1 MAGGP
6 ALSKTP
12 PGGGSGADGGDGAG
26 GGGGGNGPGGGS
38 GGNGGGGFVRRIGLF
53 QATAINMSQM
63 CGIGPFV
70 TIPLMVAAFGGPQA
84 VIGFLAGAVL
94 ALADGLIWAEL
105 GASLPGAGG
114 SYVYLRQAFQYRS
127 GKLMPFLF
135 VWTAMLFIPLI
146 MSTGVVGLVQYL
158 GYLWHGMTQ
167 TQGDLVGLGV
177 IALVVLLLWR
187 GVEHIAK
194 LSAVMWAVMI
204 TSVVLVIAAALSDF
218 DPDKAFTYPAH
229 AFDLGSGHFWT
240 GFAAGLTIGIYDY
253 LGYNTAA
260 YMGAEIKDPG
270 RTLPRAIV
278 VSILGIMGIY
288 LLLQIGTLGV
298 IDWHQMLDSKSVA
311 SQSVASAVMEETW
324 GKGAADVV
332 TVLILV
338 TAFASVFAGLLG
350 GSRVPYDAARERVFF
365 RPYGTLHP
373 RHRFP
378 VLGLATMGVV
388 TAIGFLIGRH
398 TDLATLIQLLTT
410 VMVIV
415 QALAQ
420 VLAVTVL
427 RRRQPALRR
436 PYRMWLYPLP
446 SVVALVGWL
455 VIYGYADKNS
465 PGRHPIE
472 WSLAWV
478 GAGCVAFVLWSR
490 FEKVWPFGPKEI
502 SEEYLGGGVDGV
514 AGAPGTGKA
523 DRSDGTDGVAGTD
536 DGTDGVTGAAPAPPS

>member
-1 MAGGP
+1 MSG
-6 ALSKTP
+6 SP
-12 PGGGSGADGGDGAG
+12 PPS
-26 GGGGGNGPGGGS
+26 
-38 GGNGGGGFVRRIGLF
+38 GGFVRRVGLF

-84 VIGFLAGAVL
+84 VVGFVAGAVL
-94 ALADGLIWAEL
+94 ALADGLVWAEL
-105 GASLPGAGG
+105 GAAMPGSGG

-127 GKLMPFLF
+127 GRLMPFLF

-146 MSTGVVGLVQYL
+146 MSTGVVGFVQYL
-158 GYLWHGMTQ
+158 GYLAPDLTE
-167 TQGDLVGLGV
+167 TQGDLIGLGMV
-177 IALVVLLLWR
+177 ALVVLLLWR
-187 GVEHIAK
+187 GIENIARIT
-194 LSAVMWAVMI
+194 AVMWTVMI
-204 TSVVLVIAAALSDF
+204 ASVFLVIIAAATDF
-218 DPDKAFTYPAH
+218 SAHLAFTYPAH
-229 AFDLGSGHFWT
+229 AFDLGSNHFWI

-253 LGYNTAA
+253 LGYNTTA

-270 RTLPRAIV
+270 RTLPRSIIF
-278 VSILGIMGIY
+278 SILGIMAIY

-298 IDWHQMLDSKSVA
+298 IDWHRMTDPKDIA
-311 SQSVASAVMEETW
+311 STSVASAVLEKTW
-324 GKGAADVV
+324 GKAAADTV
-332 TVLILV
+332 TVLILI
-338 TAFASVFAGLLG
+338 TAFASVFTGLLG

-365 RPYGTLHP
+365 RPYAKLHP

-378 VLGLATMGVV
+378 MLGLATMGVI

-410 VMVIV
+410 VMVLV

-420 VLAVTVL
+420 IVALTVL
-427 RRRQPALRR
+427 RKRQPTLRR

-446 SVVALVGWL
+446 SIVAFVGWC

-472 WSLAWV
+472 WSLAWL
-478 GAGCVAFVLWSR
+478 ALGCVAYLLWAR

-502 SEEYLGGGVDGV
+502 TEEYLEAEARPD
-514 AGAPGTGKA
+514 
-523 DRSDGTDGVAGTD
+523 
-536 DGTDGVTGAAPAPPS
+536 AAPAGA

>member
-1 MAGGP
+1 MSGSPPP
-6 ALSKTP
+6 A
-12 PGGGSGADGGDGAG
+12 
-26 GGGGGNGPGGGS
+26 
-38 GGNGGGGFVRRIGLF
+38 GGFVRRIGLF

-84 VIGFLAGAVL
+84 VIGFLAGALL
-94 ALADGLIWAEL
+94 ALADGLIWAEM
-105 GASLPGAGG
+105 GAAMPGSGG

-146 MSTGVVGLVQYL
+146 MSTGVVGFVQYL
-158 GYLWHGMTQ
+158 GYLAPDMGQ
-167 TQGDLVGLGV
+167 NAGDAVGLGM

-187 GVEHIAK
+187 GIEHIARIT
-194 LSAVMWAVMI
+194 AVMWCVMI
-204 TSVVLVIAAALSDF
+204 LSVALVILAAFTHF
-218 DPDKAFTYPAH
+218 DADLAFTYPAH
-229 AFDLGSGHFWT
+229 AFELTSHTFWI

-253 LGYNTAA
+253 LGYNTTA

-270 RTLPRAIV
+270 RILPRSIIF
-278 VSILGIMGIY
+278 SILGIMGIY

-298 IDWHQMLDSKSVA
+298 IDWHRMLNADDIA
-311 SQSVASAVMEETW
+311 SSSVASAVMEKTW
-324 GKGAADVV
+324 GKGAADTV
-332 TVLILV
+332 TVLILI
-338 TAFASVFAGLLG
+338 TAFASVFTGLLG
-350 GSRVPYDAARERVFF
+350 GSRVPYDAARDRVFF
-365 RPYGTLHP
+365 RQYGKLHAQ
-373 RHRFP
+373 HRFP
-378 VLGLATMGVV
+378 MLGLATMGVI

-420 VLAVTVL
+420 ILAVSVL
-427 RRRQPALRR
+427 RRRQAGLHR
-436 PYRMWLYPLP
+436 PYKMWLYPLP
-446 SVVALVGWL
+446 SIIALVGWL

-478 GAGCVAFVLWSR
+478 ALGCVAFLLWAR

-502 SEEYLGGGVDGV
+502 TEEYLQGID
-514 AGAPGTGKA
+514 
-523 DRSDGTDGVAGTD
+523 SDTEQDT
-536 DGTDGVTGAAPAPPS
+536 APAAV

>member
-1 MAGGP
+1 MSG
-6 ALSKTP
+6 SP
-12 PGGGSGADGGDGAG
+12 P
-26 GGGGGNGPGGGS
+26 PP
-38 GGNGGGGFVRRIGLF
+38 GGFVRRVGPF

-84 VIGFLAGAVL
+84 VIGFVAGAVL
-94 ALADGLIWAEL
+94 ALCDGLVWAEL
-105 GASLPGAGG
+105 GAAMPGSGG

-127 GKLMPFLF
+127 GRLMPFLF

-146 MSTGVVGLVQYL
+146 MSTGVVGFVQYL
-158 GYLWHGMTQ
+158 GYLAPGLGR
-167 TQGDLVGLGV
+167 TQGDLIGLGV

-187 GVEHIAK
+187 GIEHIAR
-194 LSAVMWAVMI
+194 LTAVMWTVMI
-204 TSVVLVIAAALSDF
+204 ASVVLVIAAAATDF
-218 DPDKAFTYPAH
+218 SPHLAFGYPAH
-229 AFDLGSGHFWT
+229 AFDLTSDHFWL
-240 GFAAGLTIGIYDY
+240 GFAAGLTIGVYDY
-253 LGYNTAA
+253 LGYNTTA

-270 RTLPRAIV
+270 RTLPRSVIF
-278 VSILGIMGIY
+278 SILGIMAIY

-298 IDWHQMLDSKSVA
+298 IDWHRMTDPKDIA
-311 SQSVASAVMEETW
+311 STSVASAVLEKTW
-324 GKGAADVV
+324 GAGAADTV
-332 TVLILV
+332 TVLILI
-338 TAFASVFAGLLG
+338 TAFASVFTGLLG
-350 GSRVPYDAARERVFF
+350 GSRVPYDAARDGVFF
-365 RPYGTLHP
+365 RPYGRLHP

-378 VLGLATMGVV
+378 MLGLATMGVF

-420 VLAVTVL
+420 IVALMVL
-427 RRRQPALRR
+427 RRRRPTLHR

-446 SVVALVGWL
+446 GIVAFVGWC

-478 GAGCVAFVLWSR
+478 ALGCAAFLVWAR
-490 FEKVWPFGPKEI
+490 RERVWPFGPKEI
-502 SEEYLGGGVDGV
+502 SEEYTTAGRDPDTEPV
-514 AGAPGTGKA
+514 AG
-523 DRSDGTDGVAGTD
+523 
-536 DGTDGVTGAAPAPPS
+536 

>member
-1 MAGGP
+1 MSG
-6 ALSKTP
+6 TP
-12 PGGGSGADGGDGAG
+12 PASPPANPSAKEP
-26 GGGGGNGPGGGS
+26 N
-38 GGNGGGGFVRRIGLF
+38 GGFVRRIGLF

-84 VIGFLAGAVL
+84 VVGFIAGAVL

-146 MSTGVVGLVQYL
+146 MSTGVVGFVQYL
-158 GYLWHGMTQ
+158 GYLWPDMSD
-167 TQGDLVGLGV
+167 TQGDLIGIGMIVLV
-177 IALVVLLLWR
+177 IALLWR
-187 GVEHIAK
+187 GVEHIARIT
-194 LSAVMWAVMI
+194 AVMWGVMI
-204 TSVVLVIAAALSDF
+204 ASVVLVITAAFTNF
-218 DPDKAFTYPAH
+218 DADKAFTYPSH
-229 AFDLGSGHFWT
+229 AFDLNTSGFWV

-260 YMGAEIKDPG
+260 YMGAEIKEPG

-278 VSILGIMGIY
+278 YSILGIMGIY

-298 IDWHQMLDSKSVA
+298 VDWHRMLDSDSIASKSVA
-311 SQSVASAVMEETW
+311 SAVLEETW
-324 GKGAADVV
+324 GKGWADFV
-332 TVLILV
+332 TVLILI

-350 GSRVPYDAARERVFF
+350 GSRVPYDAARDRVFF
-365 RPYGTLHP
+365 RPYGKLHP

-388 TAIGFLIGRH
+388 TAGGFLIGRH

-420 VLAVTVL
+420 VIAVTVL
-427 RRRQPALRR
+427 RRRQPSLRR

-478 GAGCVAFVLWSR
+478 LAGCVAFLLWAR
-490 FEKVWPFGPKEI
+490 FEKVWPYGPKDV
-502 SEEYLGGGVDGV
+502 SEEYLH
-514 AGAPGTGKA
+514 GADPDT
-523 DRSDGTDGVAGTD
+523 V
-536 DGTDGVTGAAPAPPS
+536 PAPVASADQA